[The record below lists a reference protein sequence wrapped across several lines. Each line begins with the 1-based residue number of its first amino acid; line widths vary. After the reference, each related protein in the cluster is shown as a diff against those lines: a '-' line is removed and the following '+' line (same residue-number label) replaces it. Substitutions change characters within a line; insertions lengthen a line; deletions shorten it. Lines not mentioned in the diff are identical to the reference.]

1 MSKATTL
8 TGGQIVTHTRVLIVD
23 DDRGARLG
31 LQRILCNEG
40 FDARTAES
48 GAAAL
53 EMVREDPPDVVLT
66 DLQMPGR
73 DGIDLCR
80 AVKELDA
87 DLPVV
92 VVTAFGDTPSAVG
105 GLRAGAADYLAK
117 PVDVQAVC
125 TSVQRAVERRAAKI
139 ERELLRERT
148 HELYQQ
154 ALSAVRAYEGVL
166 SIVSHDLRTSLN
178 VVSLQAQR
186 LAKLSLP
193 SEQHR
198 EISAS
203 ILRATDR
210 MDHLIADLLDASRV
224 QSGHLRTDRE
234 VHPLSR
240 LLGDVSDLR
249 PLALQKQ
256 IDLQIQRPP
265 EDRPIFCD
273 RARIGQVFANLV
285 ANAIKFSPEKR
296 PILVFVEDVEG
307 GVRFGVRDEGAGIAP
322 DVVPRIFDRFWRSDQ
337 SGSSSVGLGLYI
349 AKGIVD
355 GHGGRIWVESQLGV
369 GSTFYVLVPDAL
381 GPTQRSREV

>member
-66 DLQMPGR
+66 DLQMPGM